1 MRYFLI
7 IVITMAFCSLS
18 FAQQAD
24 KKAPQYGWKKE
35 LVGNLNFTQNTFDN
49 WKQGGE
55 NAWAWQLT
63 INGKWVN
70 DQKNYDWENTLKIN
84 YGKTKV
90 GDAASKKSTD
100 ELNVS
105 SVYTYK
111 MGIYVNPF
119 VSFSGLTQFTK
130 GYKYEADTS
139 YAISEFLDPG
149 YFMQTLGI
157 GYAPNNHIKTRL
169 GAAFKETMADKY
181 ANLYS
186 KGKKFRVEYGANS
199 VTELNFKLAQ
209 NILYTGK
216 LQLFSNLK
224 AFNQIDVNWDNMLAS
239 KISKYIS
246 VNFNVKLFYDRD
258 VSPKRQLQE
267 VLAVGLTYNFF

>member
-1 MRYFLI
+1 MRHLVILI
-7 IVITMAFCSLS
+7 MVTLLLSSLW
-18 FAQQAD
+18 AQEA
-24 KKAPQYGWKKE
+24 KKETPKYGWNKE

-55 NAWAWQLT
+55 NSWAWQLT

-70 DQKNYDWENTLKIN
+70 NQKNYNWENTLKIN

-90 GDAASKKSTD
+90 GDASSKKSSD
-100 ELNVS
+100 EISVS

-119 VSFSGLTQFTK
+119 VAVTGRTQFTK

-149 YFMQTLGI
+149 YFTQSAGL
-157 GYAPNNHIKTRL
+157 GYAPNSHIKTRL
-169 GAAFKETMADKY
+169 GAAIKETFASKY
-181 ANLYS
+181 SDLYAQGE
-186 KGKKFRVEYGANS
+186 KTRVEVGASS

-216 LQLFSNLK
+216 IELFSNLK
-224 AFNQIDVNWDNMLAS
+224 AFNEIDVNWDNMLAS
-239 KISKYIS
+239 HITKYIT

>member
-1 MRYFLI
+1 MRFILI
-7 IVITMAFCSLS
+7 SIGILLLCTLGFSQEA
-18 FAQQAD
+18 
-24 KKAPQYGWKKE
+24 KKEAPKYGWQKE

-55 NAWAWQLT
+55 NSWAWQLN

-70 DQKNYDWENTLKIN
+70 DQKDYNWENTLKIN

-90 GDAASKKSTD
+90 GDASSKKSTD

-105 SVYTYK
+105 SVFTYK

-119 VSFSGLTQFTK
+119 VSVTGLTQFTK

-149 YFMQTLGI
+149 YFMQTIGI

-169 GAAFKETMADKY
+169 GAAFKETMAQKY
-181 ANLYS
+181 AALYS
-186 KGKKFRVEYGANS
+186 QGKKLRVEYGANS

-216 LQLFSNLK
+216 IELFSNLK
-224 AFNQIDVNWDNMLAS
+224 AFNQIDVNWDNLLAS
-239 KISKYIS
+239 KITKYIS

-267 VLAVGLTYNFF
+267 VLAVGLTYDFF

>member
-1 MRYFLI
+1 MRYFVIILI
-7 IVITMAFCSLS
+7 TVAFSSLS
-18 FAQQAD
+18 FAQEAG

-70 DQKNYDWENTLKIN
+70 DQKNYNWENTLKIN

-119 VSFSGLTQFTK
+119 ISFSGLTQFTK